1 MDGFLTLAGQLFLI
15 VCIQS
20 VLDVLASDRKYT
32 PLQKMISVGCYVAS
46 LVLVLRF
53 MQTHLFHLIQSMSRV
68 F

>member
-32 PLQKMISVGCYVAS
+32 PLQKIISVGCYIAS

-53 MQTHLFHLIQSMSRV
+53 MQTHLLHLIQSIARV

>member
-32 PLQKMISVGCYVAS
+32 PLQKMISVGCYIAS

-53 MQTHLFHLIQSMSRV
+53 MQTHLLHLIQNIARM